1 MEPLTF
7 FSYLIEFLFNRL
19 YAPFQQ
25 DFTCLK
31 NELLAKV
38 VLNFFLQLLDAKD
51 MALVSHIV
59 SHDSFVNLILFQL
72 KIEEPNT
79 LNLVFK
85 LLLAIANLNSIKI
98 VDAFFCNRA
107 KFILNYICEGV
118 NARNGVQKKYCITIV
133 KTLFDNFI
141 YNKWDVASET
151 NKTVMYA
158 LN

>member
-1 MEPLTF
+1 M
-7 FSYLIEFLFNRL
+7 
-19 YAPFQQ
+19 
-25 DFTCLK
+25 
-31 NELLAKV
+31 

-51 MALVSHIV
+51 IALVSHIV

-85 LLLAIANLNSIKI
+85 LLLAIANLNSIQI

-118 NARNGVQKKYCITIV
+118 NARNVV
-133 KTLFDNFI
+133 
-141 YNKWDVASET
+141 
-151 NKTVMYA
+151 
-158 LN
+158 